1 MLIIVSIIDSTN
13 PKSHHNA
20 TEAPDSE
27 NDTDAAA
34 KQKGVSNRFVVAV
47 VHYVS
52 YNMTALSSVGIES
65 FLLTS

>member
-34 KQKGVSNRFVVAV
+34 KQKGVSNRFVIAV
-47 VHYVS
+47 VHFVT
-52 YNMTALSSVGIES
+52 YNRTALSSVGIES

>member
-13 PKSHHNA
+13 PKSHHNT

-27 NDTDAAA
+27 SDTTAAA
-34 KQKGVSNRFVVAV
+34 KQKGVSNRFVIAV

-65 FLLTS
+65 FLLTN